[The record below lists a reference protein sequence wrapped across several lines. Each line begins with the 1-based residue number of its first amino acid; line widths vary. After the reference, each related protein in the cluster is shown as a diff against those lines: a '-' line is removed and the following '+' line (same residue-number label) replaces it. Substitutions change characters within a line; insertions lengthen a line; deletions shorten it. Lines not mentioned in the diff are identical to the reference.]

1 MTPAGR
7 SRLKRRSS
15 RGMTLLEILVSLGI
29 MSMISLLIYG
39 AICAGLFITVILAIV
54 AIPLGIVLA
63 VLGVVFPIIAG
74 IKASTAFVKIFR
86 PITALLLSHVGKIL
100 MELIVPGAE
109 LVKLV

>member
-1 MTPAGR
+1 MVRGLDLGR
-7 SRLKRRSS
+7 RRR
-15 RGMTLLEILVSLGI
+15 RGDRKLIFSWEQRTLS
-29 MSMISLLIYG
+29 
-39 AICAGLFITVILAIV
+39 V
-54 AIPLGIVLA
+54 AILHPSFCAISSA
-63 VLGVVFPIIAG
+63 FRPSRSIIAG